1 MLTSYEIT
9 CIKKSGS
16 LLSQNKHITH
26 VDIYTYSIHQV
37 ITIQQAIQMIE

>member
-1 MLTSYEIT
+1 M
-9 CIKKSGS
+9 
-16 LLSQNKHITH
+16 TH